1 MPRTRRT
8 QTLSNLLLA
17 LALAVGAAWA
27 TRGPSPLQ
35 RPQDRL
41 IGRWTIV
48 AQVTAPW
55 GTPAPELGWSRPTPV
70 ADPLPDVMEFF
81 DDRSMRRYLDSPE
94 HAAAL
99 RGMYALRESG
109 EFTME
114 LSRRAQV
121 TRTIHF
127 TGDVHFERD
136 GAEIRG
142 RLTDETTGADAHI
155 AYLIQPVR

>member
-1 MPRTRRT
+1 MPRTRRA

-17 LALAVGAAWA
+17 LALAMGVAWA

-55 GTPAPELGWSRPTPV
+55 GTPAPELGRSRPTPA

-94 HAAAL
+94 HARAL
-99 RGMYALRESG
+99 RGMYALRASG

-114 LSRRAQV
+114 LSRRTEV

-127 TGDVHFERD
+127 TGDVHFEQD
-136 GAEIRG
+136 GAQLRG
-142 RLTDETTGADAHI
+142 RLTDGMTGADAHN
-155 AYLIQPVR
+155 AYLLQPRR